1 MAKIVLDPI
10 TRIEGHLRIETR
22 IAQGKVVEA
31 WSMGEMFRGFE
42 ALLQGRDPLDAPVIT
57 QRICGVCPVSH
68 AIASC
73 RAIESALNLTVPANG
88 RYLRNLIL
96 GANFLQS
103 HILHFYHLSALDFV
117 QVEALLEQ
125 TTDDPVLK
133 ELQAW
138 ARNET
143 LSNRVLPAAP
153 LLPKLPGDYAA
164 DPAWNL
170 NAIRHYVEALDIRQE
185 THRMAAL
192 LGGKMPHAATIV
204 PGGVTCDTG
213 PQVLEN
219 FRTRLRRVQRFINN
233 TYLPDVLQVARL
245 FPQYAGEGQGVGR
258 FLSYGVFDEQRSN
271 WLPSGVL
278 MDGTLRP
285 LDTDL
290 ISETTASSYYRDST
304 PAHPSKGRLEP
315 APDKQGAYSWLKA
328 PVYDG
333 HCLEVGP
340 LARLLVAEAAGNA
353 EVAGTLRDF
362 LTETGLSRKH
372 LVSTLGRH
380 AARAIETAL
389 VAQRMEHWLDALQTG
404 QTGVGPY
411 ERKTQGQGE
420 GLIEAPRGALGHWVS
435 ISSNR
440 IERYQCVVPST
451 WNFSPRATAEEP
463 GPVEAALAG
472 VKINPEY
479 RGIEVARTVRAFD
492 PCIACAVH

>member
-22 IAQGKVVEA
+22 IAQGRVAEA

-117 QVEALLEQ
+117 QVEALLEH
-125 TTDDPVLK
+125 TSDDPVLK

-245 FPQYAGEGQGVGR
+245 FPQYASEGQGVGR
-258 FLSYGVFDEQRSN
+258 FLSYGVFDERGSD

-278 MDGTLRP
+278 MGGALHP
-285 LDTDL
+285 LDTGL
-290 ISETTASSYYRDST
+290 IRETTTSSYYRDSS
-304 PAHPSKGRLEP
+304 PAHPSKGQIEP

-328 PVYDG
+328 PIYDG
-333 HCLEVGP
+333 RCLEVGP

-353 EVAGTLRDF
+353 EVTSALRDF
-362 LTETGLSRKH
+362 LTTTGLSRTH

-380 AARAIETAL
+380 AARAIETVL
-389 VAQRMEHWLDALQTG
+389 VAQRMEQWLDALQAG

-420 GLIEAPRGALGHWVS
+420 GLIEAPRGALGHWID

-440 IERYQCVVPST
+440 IEHYQCVVPST
-451 WNFSPRATAEEP
+451 WNFSPRAQAGEP
-463 GPVEAALAG
+463 GPVEAALVG
-472 VKINPEY
+472 VKVNPEY
-479 RGIEVARTVRAFD
+479 RGLEVARTVRAFD